1 MKNITITAD
10 MIDEDLFDKFEA
22 DEIGNDY
29 TNMDVANSKSYN
41 IQLEVDGENVEVT
54 IRVFTKYCN
63 DQDAYELIEEGHD
76 DANYIYKQISWIS
89 EKWEV
94 VPGFGE
100 TDLSIAVNE
109 EAIGKLD
116 KIHDRWEESTL
127 EYVVNRI
134 EKLMSAY
141 N

>member
-10 MIDEDLFDKFEA
+10 MIDDDLFDKFEA

-41 IQLEVDGENVEVT
+41 IQLEVDGEEVEVT
-54 IRVFTKYCN
+54 VRIFTKYCN
-63 DQDAYELIEEGHD
+63 DQEAHELIEEGHD
-76 DANYIYKQISWIS
+76 DANYIYKQISWIN

-100 TDLSIAVNE
+100 TNLSIVVNE
-109 EAIGKLD
+109 EATRKLD
-116 KIHDRWEESTL
+116 KIHDRWEESNL
-127 EYVVNRI
+127 EYVVDRI

>member
-1 MKNITITAD
+1 MKNIIITAD

-29 TNMDVANSKSYN
+29 TNMDVANSKSYDL
-41 IQLEVDGENVEVT
+41 QVEVDGEDVEVT
-54 IRVFTKYCN
+54 VRVFTRYVN
-63 DQDAYELIEEGHD
+63 DNDTYELIEEGHD
-76 DANYIYKQISWIS
+76 DAHYIYSEIAWIN

-100 TDLSIAVNE
+100 KDLAIVVD
-109 EAIGKLD
+109 EAAKHKLD
-116 KIHDRWEESTL
+116 AIYTSWEDSNY
-127 EYVVNRI
+127 EYVIDRI
-134 EKLMSAY
+134 ESLMSPS